1 MKILILGG
9 NGMIGHKLYQVI
21 SKKYPNTWVL
31 LKKKYELVQNNLLYK
46 KDFVIDDFDVSDFS
60 RLIQLL
66 NNLKADIIINAI
78 GLTIRRNVYE
88 IQSKSILINSVLPH
102 VLNEWVVSN
111 DKRLIHFSTDC
122 VFSGKDGFYNEES
135 FVDSNDFYGR
145 SKALGEIIS
154 SNSLTL
160 RSSMI
165 GRELENKTELLE
177 WFLSNKNGTV
187 SGYNK
192 AIYSGITTNCMA
204 DFVVKIIENYPDM
217 NGLYNVSSEKI
228 TKFDLL
234 KLFNEYFGTNITIIP
249 NNLYAT
255 NKALNSEKF
264 FKKTGFIKP
273 DWVYLIKDLVNDNKV
288 NKQIYQ

>member
-31 LKKKYELVQNNLLYK
+31 FKKKYELVQNNLLYK
-46 KDFVIDDFDVSDFS
+46 KDFVIDDFDVCDFS

-66 NNLKADIIINAI
+66 NNLKVDIIINAI

-102 VLNEWVVSN
+102 VLNEWVISN
-111 DKRLIHFSTDC
+111 DKRLIHFSTNC

-154 SNSLTL
+154 TNSLTL

-234 KLFNEYFGTNITIIP
+234 KLFNEYFDTNITIIP
-249 NNLYAT
+249 NNLFAT

-273 DWVYLIKDLVNDNKV
+273 DWVDLIKDLVNDNKE
-288 NKQIYQ
+288 NKHLY